1 MTIGHGDV
9 AQATDEFYRALN
21 VLFTGDPVRM
31 KALWSHADDV
41 TYMGPDGK
49 YLTGWADIA
58 AEWDRQAALMLGGR
72 VEPTRLHSVVGEDLA
87 VITCVE
93 AGVNE
98 TGVAGKTVSIRSSTV
113 FRREHG
119 AWKVIGHQTDL
130 LAHV

>member
-1 MTIGHGDV
+1 MHFFPDRLAVSIFDAAGKLVSEIKNGHSDTVFGV
-9 AQATDEFYRALN
+9 AF
-21 VLFTGDPVRM
+21 
-31 KALWSHADDV
+31 S
-41 TYMGPDGK
+41 PDGK

>member
-1 MTIGHGDV
+1 MIGHGEV

-21 VLFTGDPVRM
+21 VIFTGDPAPM

-49 YLTGWADIA
+49 YLGGWADIA
-58 AEWDRQAALMLGGR
+58 MEWDRQAALMLGGR
-72 VEPTRLHSVVGEDLA
+72 VEPTRLRSVVGEDLA

-98 TGVAGKTVSIRSSTV
+98 NDNKGNTVSIRSSTV
-113 FRREHG
+113 FRREGGH
-119 AWKVIGHQTDL
+119 WKAIGHQTDL